1 MTPETAAPPHANTIV
16 EVELPLHNH
25 AALEQLKQERDRLSV
40 EITAAS
46 AAGIATSL
54 TVNPIGLF
62 FFALAYPPMIQ
73 IEKLTRIILIMEEL
87 LTEFASMGIQVYP
100 AMEAEGENNAIDIFL
115 RFPRQLHIFMSI
127 RSKGD
132 AKISFHED
140 KKSLY
145 VKRDKKGKKD
155 WKPCPLTE
163 LNSYTTWLNR
173 NRLRFN
179 MSSKEA
185 RNIPLTKLLILWEPT
200 KLEDHPQH
208 LYLNIGSVE
217 LLGFRHRGLAF
228 VYQREDVMKFV
239 TACLSKYPE
248 IIPQK

>member
-1 MTPETAAPPHANTIV
+1 MTPETAVPPHANTIV

-25 AALEQLKQERDRLSV
+25 AALKQLKQERDRLSLEAAV
-40 EITAAS
+40 AKPEPTLPPAEITALDFPYA
-46 AAGIATSL
+46 I
-54 TVNPIGLF
+54 
-62 FFALAYPPMIQ
+62 AYPTNVR

-87 LTEFASMGIQVYP
+87 LTEFESAGIQIYP
-100 AMEAEGENNAIDIFL
+100 AMEAEGENNAIDLFL

-132 AKISFHED
+132 ARISFRED

-145 VKRDKKGKKD
+145 VRREKKGKKD

-185 RNIPLTKLLILWEPT
+185 RNVPLTKLLILWEPT

-208 LYLNIGSVE
+208 LYLNISSVE
-217 LLGFRHRGLAF
+217 VVGFRHRGLAF
-228 VYQREDVMKFV
+228 VHQREDVMKFV

>member
-40 EITAAS
+40 EVTATG

-54 TVNPIGLF
+54 TINPIGLF
-62 FFALAYPPMIQ
+62 LFALAYPPMIQ

-87 LTEFASMGIQVYP
+87 LTEFESVGIQIYP
-100 AMEAEGENNAIDIFL
+100 AMEAEGENNAIDLFL

-132 AKISFHED
+132 AKVSFHED

-145 VKRDKKGKKD
+145 VKREKKGKKD

-163 LNSYTTWLNR
+163 LNSYTLWLNH

-185 RNIPLTKLLILWEPT
+185 RNIPLTKLLILWKPT

-217 LLGFRHRGLAF
+217 LLGCRHRGLAF